1 MRDTEAESRL
11 RRLKSSLCF
20 VNFSISWSS
29 LANALTIRLPPM
41 FSSTIEFSREKLSL
55 IWKNS
60 GKASRDIFCVRMKM
74 IGVTATKASISGRWI
89 VPMTATAITN
99 QRMLSRML

>member
-1 MRDTEAESRL
+1 M

-29 LANALTIRLPPM
+29 LANALTMRLPPM